1 MGRIY
6 KFLFSL
12 AKLIID
18 SENKNYRT
26 LKLLNF
32 ILFPFTILYGLI
44 TDVRNFLYNTGIYE
58 TTSVERVTIN
68 VGNITVGGTGKTPHV
83 EYLIRLLS
91 SHFQLATL
99 SRGYGRKTKGF
110 LMADDKAVAE
120 EIGDEP
126 LQFYRKFRGNLIV
139 TVGEKRVEALRKL
152 IAQKPETEV
161 VLLDDAFQHRPL
173 KPDLNILLVDFN
185 RPIYKDYPFPAGRLR
200 EKRHGAKRAD
210 IIIVTKC
217 PLKLDSKGR
226 EEVKNGLKF
235 YINPES
241 PVFFT
246 SFAYDSPKSESGKI
260 FTDDVLL
267 LSGIA
272 NPEPFEQYAKE
283 HFNVHEHLIF
293 GDHHFFNEND
303 VKQINTSFAAIKSA
317 QKCILTTE
325 KDMMRL
331 KSVNG
336 IDKDLL
342 FFLPIKTFFLNEEGE
357 KFDEL
362 ILKFLN
368 KHPLLKV

>member
-44 TDVRNFLYNTGIYE
+44 TDVRNFLYNTGVYE

-226 EEVKNGLKF
+226 EEVKNGLKS

-246 SFAYDSPKSESGKI
+246 SFAYDSPQSESGKI

-293 GDHHFFNEND
+293 GDHHFFTEND